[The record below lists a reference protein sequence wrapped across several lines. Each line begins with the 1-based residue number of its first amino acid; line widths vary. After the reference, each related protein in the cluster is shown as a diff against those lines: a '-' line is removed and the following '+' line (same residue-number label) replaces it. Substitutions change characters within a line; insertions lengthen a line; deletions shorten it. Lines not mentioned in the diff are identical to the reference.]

1 MKNTTG
7 KLIRTMAVAVLLSLT
22 PLAAFAQ
29 TSPAGDTQTTATDN
43 RDDDHDYGWVGLIGL
58 LGLAGLMRK
67 RTADD
72 QVRYSDATR
81 ART

>member
-43 RDDDHDYGWVGLIGL
+43 RDDDHDYDGL
-58 LGLAGLMRK
+58 
-67 RTADD
+67 D
-72 QVRYSDATR
+72 
-81 ART
+81 